1 MAAKICIILFLMLVC
16 EGAQNKYCSDMQSQ
30 CNKKCEE
37 WGKYA
42 AGWCKHIAS
51 LMTLTCKARFVD
63 ACDYAHN
70 CCKKD
75 YERRKK
81 MKDCTDM
88 EKRGKLYCDSNE
100 ETLKNTLADYLPPPP
115 QEKECTIECGKEYTE
130 CLESRRNNQWNHT
143 SLSSGD
149 WRKKTPLGS

>member
-1 MAAKICIILFLMLVC
+1 
-16 EGAQNKYCSDMQSQ
+16 
-30 CNKKCEE
+30 
-37 WGKYA
+37 
-42 AGWCKHIAS
+42 
-51 LMTLTCKARFVD
+51 MTLTCKARFVD

-100 ETLKNTLADYLPPPP
+100 ETLKDNRWKGQSLNIFDLTLR
-115 QEKECTIECGKEYTE
+115 TV
-130 CLESRRNNQWNHT
+130 
-143 SLSSGD
+143 
-149 WRKKTPLGS
+149 